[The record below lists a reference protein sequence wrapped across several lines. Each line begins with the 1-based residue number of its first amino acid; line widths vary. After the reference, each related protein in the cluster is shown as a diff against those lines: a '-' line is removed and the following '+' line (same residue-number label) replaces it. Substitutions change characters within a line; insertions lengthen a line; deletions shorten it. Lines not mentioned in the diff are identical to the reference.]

1 MEELNAVQNEKLM
14 DETIKHELERIKD
27 LEPGSNEYKAAYECA
42 AKFYEIRVKE
52 KTNLADKNAREDE
65 LQMKNNE
72 LKIEANKAEK
82 AWKTEVAK
90 VVAGIASTA
99 LARRQYSCWLVPQLT
114 RALSCSAST
123 YSFHCATRQRTGLT
137 ARRRR
142 TSPSKQK

>member
-27 LEPGSNEYKAAYECA
+27 LEPGSN

-99 LARRQYSCWLVPQLT
+99 LGAFLMIHHDRFW
-114 RALSCSAST
+114 AICSAGGVQVFDDR
-123 YSFHCATRQRTGLT
+123 YRDGKMIYKDYGKKFV
-137 ARRRR
+137 
-142 TSPSKQK
+142 

>member
-72 LKIEANKAEK
+72 EK

-99 LARRQYSCWLVPQLT
+99 LGAFLMIHHDRFW
-114 RALSCSAST
+114 AICSAGGVQVFDDRYRDGKMIYKDYEKKSV
-123 YSFHCATRQRTGLT
+123 
-137 ARRRR
+137 
-142 TSPSKQK
+142 

>member
-14 DETIKHELERIKD
+14 DEMIKHELERIKD
-27 LEPGSNEYKAAYECA
+27 LTPGSDEYKAAYECA

-65 LQMKNNE
+65 LQMKTNE
-72 LKIEANKAEK
+72 LRIEADKAEK

-99 LARRQYSCWLVPQLT
+99 LGAFLMIHHDRFW
-114 RALSCSAST
+114 AICSAGGVQVFDDRYRDGKTIYKDYGKKSV
-123 YSFHCATRQRTGLT
+123 
-137 ARRRR
+137 
-142 TSPSKQK
+142 

>member
-27 LEPGSNEYKAAYECA
+27 LTPGSDEYKAAYECA

-65 LQMKNNE
+65 LQMKTNE
-72 LKIEANKAEK
+72 LRIEADKAEK

-99 LARRQYSCWLVPQLT
+99 LG
-114 RALSCSAST
+114 ASIGVT
-123 YSFHCATRQRTGLT
+123 NG
-137 ARRRR
+137 
-142 TSPSKQK
+142 P